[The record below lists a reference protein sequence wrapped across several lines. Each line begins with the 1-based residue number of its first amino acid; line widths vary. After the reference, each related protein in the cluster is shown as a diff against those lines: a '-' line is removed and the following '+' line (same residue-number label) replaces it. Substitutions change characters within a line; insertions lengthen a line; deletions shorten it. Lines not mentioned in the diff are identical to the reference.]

1 MLRKLFSSRIW
12 RYVERRIGREFLS
25 AAVLVFLVL
34 ITCAVLFWAFERRTN
49 PADVTSFWSGF
60 EWVTRT
66 LLEQAPPWEITT
78 AVGKFLNYVVLVAGV
93 GLVAIATGA
102 VASKLFTFIMRKD
115 LGMGQAKFDR
125 HIVIC
130 GWSAKG
136 VEILRELHADE
147 VEHRSPIA
155 LLAPLETSPTRD
167 PLVTFIRGNTS
178 SAEDLT
184 RAGIERADTAII
196 LADTSNPSAEPDDID
211 AKTLLT
217 TLAVESLNPNC
228 YTCVEVITSENRQHF
243 QRTKADELVVS
254 AELTGALLASSAV
267 THGLSHVI
275 SDLLTHPQGNEF
287 YQVDVPAEA
296 AGMSFYDA
304 LQVLKERYDCI
315 PMAMKDTDGRWRINP
330 PRDTT
335 VDGGTQLLVIAGS
348 EISDSIGSDLA
359 GTRVRPHP

>member
-1 MLRKLFSSRIW
+1 MLRRLFSSRSW
-12 RYVERRIGREFLS
+12 RFVERRVGREFLS

-34 ITCAVLFWAFERRTN
+34 VACAILYWLFEQGKN
-49 PADVTSFWSGF
+49 EDVTSFWSGF

-66 LLEQAPPWEITT
+66 LLEQASPWAIVTP
-78 AVGKFLNYVVLVAGV
+78 VGKFLNYVVLVAGV

-102 VASKLFTFIMRKD
+102 IASKLFTFIMRKD
-115 LGMGQAKFDR
+115 LGMGEAKFTR

-130 GWSAKG
+130 GWSTKG
-136 VEILRELHADE
+136 AEILRELHAEE
-147 VEHRSPIA
+147 VEDKTPIA

-167 PLVTFIRGNTS
+167 PLVTFVRGNTS
-178 SAEDLT
+178 NSEDLS

-196 LADTSNPSAEPDDID
+196 LADTTNPANDADDID

-228 YTCVEVITSENRQHF
+228 YTCVEVIKSENRQHF

-287 YQVDVPAEA
+287 YQVDAPQEIIGKSFFEA
-296 AGMSFYDA
+296 M
-304 LQVLKERYDCI
+304 QHLKESYDCI
-315 PMAMKDTDGRWRINP
+315 PMAIRNGGAGWQINP
-330 PRDTT
+330 GRDFE
-335 VDGGTQLLVIAGS
+335 VVAGAQFLVIAGS
-348 EISDSIGSDLA
+348 EITASIGSDLA
-359 GTRVRPHP
+359 GSRVRPHA